1 MFTMIP
7 DRVFVAE
14 KFYRWINRF
23 PDPSL
28 NRLKRINNSS
38 ADAGHVILS
47 LGYAVYDCNIRALNN
62 LIVKL
67 LLTRMQAQRRGEE
80 RIIERTQ
87 VILTGL
93 HVAIDWATGK
103 LEHGDYSHLEQD
115 SCNKIAKN

>member
-1 MFTMIP
+1 MVP
-7 DRVFVAE
+7 DRGFVAE
-14 KFYRWINRF
+14 RFYRWINRF

-38 ADAGHVILS
+38 QDAGHVILS
-47 LGYAVYDCNIRALNN
+47 LGFGVYDCNIRALNN

-67 LLTRMQAQRRGEE
+67 LLTRLQAQRRGEQ
-80 RIIERTQ
+80 RVIDRTQ
-87 VILTGL
+87 AILTGL

-103 LEHGDYSHLEQD
+103 LDRSDFSHLEQE